1 MQRSGYSSKRE
12 NPKRRSVF
20 LDMLCLG
27 LVPSCHKSPSPRP
40 LRDRL
45 GESRMWEDN
54 RYFWVVLCK
63 NRWFHIRESLSLN
76 YRQRI
81 PLGETDALTLSPIG
95 NSTFNVR
102 CDKCGKE
109 YTYGASDVLKFE
121 MEPPESFS
129 PHPLFAEGAT
139 DSPAVVEHRTSQD

>member
-1 MQRSGYSSKRE
+1 MPE
-12 NPKRRSVF
+12 
-20 LDMLCLG
+20 
-27 LVPSCHKSPSPRP
+27 KSLPRP

-63 NRWFHIRESLSLN
+63 NRWFHMRDSLSLN

-81 PLGETDALTLSPIG
+81 PLSETDAFTSCPIG
-95 NSTFNVR
+95 NLTFNVR

-109 YTYGASDVLKFE
+109 YSYGTSDVLKFE
-121 MEPPESFS
+121 MEPPESFA
-129 PHPLFAEGAT
+129 PHPLFAEGGT